1 MTATLNETASLRT
14 EQDVVVARQIVRRL
28 AQEIGFS
35 LVEQTKIVTA
45 TSELARNTVRH
56 GRGGVMSCE
65 VVQAGDRS
73 GLRLTFIDEGPGIPD
88 IARAMTDGY
97 STAGG
102 LGMGL
107 SGARRLVSEFDIES
121 APGKGTR
128 VTVVRWR

>member
-1 MTATLNETASLRT
+1 
-14 EQDVVVARQIVRRL
+14 
-28 AQEIGFS
+28 
-35 LVEQTKIVTA
+35 
-45 TSELARNTVRH
+45 
-56 GRGGVMSCE
+56 MSCE